1 MINSR
6 KNDPDCRAALQMIR
20 ATIEEH
26 CPPGVLMSED
36 EVNGHYGP
44 ELFAEAEALSRA
56 IVCSVSRL
64 VMSRSR
70 PRRASSRRRGVQPS
84 SPAGIN
90 SSSDGDI
97 PALNWLSRN
106 SSTQ

>member
-6 KNDPDCRAALQMIR
+6 KNDPDCRAAFQMIR

-56 IVCSVSRL
+56 IVLTVQRL
-64 VMSRSR
+64 SIGDVAK
-70 PRRASSRRRGVQPS
+70 PPAQRGVQPS

>member
-1 MINSR
+1 MSKSR

-44 ELFAEAEALSRA
+44 ELFAEAEAISAA
-56 IVCSVSRL
+56 IVKTVEK
-64 VMSRSR
+64 
-70 PRRASSRRRGVQPS
+70 
-84 SPAGIN
+84 
-90 SSSDGDI
+90 
-97 PALNWLSRN
+97 LSK
-106 SSTQ
+106 